1 MKKDFHGDELSKR
14 NPTQMEDHAFPSS
27 MPPGFATYT
36 GPQGMSKFEYAVFS
50 ALNGLCAR
58 SYPLAAI
65 PRDAVDVAR
74 KTIEEMNK

>member
-1 MKKDFHGDELSKR
+1 MKKDFHADQLPGALKI
-14 NPTQMEDHAFPSS
+14 NPDDQAFST
-27 MPPGFATYT
+27 PGNTDYHGNDGLT
-36 GPQGMSKFEYAVFS
+36 KFEYAVFS

-58 SYPLAAI
+58 AYPLATI